1 MSGWLG
7 GVLTLARIAVLGY
20 AGYVVLLFALQRT
33 VVFPGTRR
41 TPPRAAPDQVPPGV
55 TPLWLET
62 TFGRVEAWLLEAD
75 TDAPDPAGIAGS
87 ETRPPAEAESPADIR
102 SGTPSEP
109 RPAPAIIFAHGNG
122 ELIDDWPAPMQ
133 ALRRAGVHVLLVEFP
148 GYGHADGR
156 PSRGALR
163 EAFAAAFDR
172 LAEHPGVDPARIV
185 AMGRSLG
192 AGAATDLALD
202 RPVRALVLLST
213 FTSAADMAWKH
224 FRVPPFAVRDRF
236 DNRAALTSYEGPVLL
251 LHGRTD
257 DIIPYTHAEHLAG
270 LREGL
275 RVIPLDCAHNDCL
288 AVWSDVVEGVLTFLD
303 AEGIRRE

>member
-1 MSGWLG
+1 MNGWVG
-7 GVLTLARIAVLGY
+7 GAFALARIAVLGY
-20 AGYVVLLFALQRT
+20 AGYVLLLFALQRT

-41 TPPRAAPDQVPPGV
+41 APPRAATDSVPPGV

-62 TFGRVEAWLLEAD
+62 PSGRVEAWLLEAD
-75 TDAPDPAGIAGS
+75 VPAPAGARG
-87 ETRPPAEAESPADIR
+87 T
-102 SGTPSEP
+102 TPSDEARD
-109 RPAPAIIFAHGNG
+109 RPISARAPAIIFAHGNG

-148 GYGHADGR
+148 GYGHSDGR
-156 PSRGALR
+156 PSRATLR
-163 EAFAAAFDR
+163 ETFAAAFDR
-172 LAEHPGVDPARIV
+172 LAEQPGVDPARIV

-202 RPVRALVLLST
+202 RPGRALVLLST

-251 LHGRTD
+251 LHGRDD
-257 DIIPYTHAEHLAG
+257 DIIPYTHAERLAG
-270 LREGL
+270 LREDL
-275 RVIPLDCAHNDCL
+275 HVIPLDCAHNDCL
-288 AVWSDVVEGVLTFLD
+288 AVWPDVVEGVLTFLA
-303 AEGIRRE
+303 AEGILDA

>member
-41 TPPRAAPDQVPPGV
+41 APPRVAPDLVPPGV

-75 TDAPDPAGIAGS
+75 AEATRPPGPAGS
-87 ETRPPAEAESPADIR
+87 EAEVSDA
-102 SGTPSEP
+102 TEP

-148 GYGHADGR
+148 GYGHSDGK

-163 EAFAAAFDR
+163 ETFAAAFDR
-172 LAEHPGVDPARIV
+172 LAEHPAVDPARIV

-213 FTSAADMAWKH
+213 FTSAADMAWQH

-251 LHGRTD
+251 LHGRED
-257 DIIPYTHAEHLAG
+257 DVIPYAHAERLAG
-270 LREGL
+270 LREDL

-288 AVWSDVVEGVLTFLD
+288 SAWPHVVEGVLTFLD
-303 AEGIRRE
+303 AEGIRHD